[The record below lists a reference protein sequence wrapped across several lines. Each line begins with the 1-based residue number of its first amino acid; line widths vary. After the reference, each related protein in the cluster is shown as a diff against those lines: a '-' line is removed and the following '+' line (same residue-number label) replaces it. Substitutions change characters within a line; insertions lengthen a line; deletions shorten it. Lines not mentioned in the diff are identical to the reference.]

1 MFKNWFVLQWYSFTK
16 IPLYSEHA
24 IIKAHLRLIYIVIFH
39 CCFKT
44 RLMFINTQ
52 SSQLHKLGSNI
63 SQDLPVTAGNKF
75 IATKKHFYWI
85 DLFRFISA
93 FLVLLTH
100 YRGMFFV
107 EYGLL
112 PENQHHTFIQIFYLL
127 TRFGEQP
134 VIVFFVLSG
143 FLVGGKAIENIFN
156 NNVNLRSYF
165 IDRFVRIFL
174 PLIASSILVIIIDL
188 ITGASIPFFSIMGSF
203 FSLQGVFTSVGHNPP
218 LWSLSYEVWFY
229 IMMGCIM
236 AISVKKI
243 SSNKLILCFIIL
255 SLCIYFFTRLNATY
269 LLIWFM
275 GAFAYL
281 LPREN
286 ITHKKWKIVSLI
298 ALLGLAFILQQSV
311 TQSRSVKINIA
322 NFLDIGNTS
331 IFLALITCLLVR
343 CLITA
348 EPKQRVAI
356 KIEKIGSKLAD
367 FSYTLYLTHYPLMYL
382 LAYYGFPK
390 SKQVNSQSVFLYI
403 LSLII
408 GVTVAYLIYLVSEKH
423 TYKMKQIIKSV
434 F

>member
-1 MFKNWFVLQWYSFTK
+1 MS
-16 IPLYSEHA
+16 
-24 IIKAHLRLIYIVIFH
+24 
-39 CCFKT
+39 
-44 RLMFINTQ
+44 INTHAAQ
-52 SSQLHKLGSNI
+52 IHKFGGNI
-63 SQDLPVTAGNKF
+63 SQDISVTSTSNL
-75 IATKKHFYWI
+75 ITTKKHFYWI

-107 EYGLL
+107 EYGVL
-112 PENQHHTFIQIFYLL
+112 PEYQHHIFIQIFYLL

-236 AISVKKI
+236 AISVRKN
-243 SSNKLILCFIIL
+243 SNNKLILCFIIL
-255 SLCIYFFTRLNATY
+255 SICIYFFTRLNATY

-275 GAFAYL
+275 GAIAYL

-286 ITHKKWKIVSLI
+286 IANKRWKIVLLI

-331 IFLALITCLLVR
+331 IFLAFITCLLVR

-348 EPKQRVAI
+348 VPKQKVVI
-356 KIEKIGSKLAD
+356 KIEKMGSKLAD

-390 SKQVNSQSVFLYI
+390 SKQVNVQSIFLYI
-403 LSLII
+403 VTLII
-408 GVTVAYLIYLVSEKH
+408 GVTVAYLIYLVSEKQ
-423 TYKMKQIIKSV
+423 TNKIKAMIKS
-434 F
+434 FF